1 MIFDAS
7 WDLNSWY
14 ILVRCNCSFFIIFE
28 SSCRIIGWS
37 FFHTMDIC
45 IRWNDDLKN
54 VKIRFFRY
62 TNFLSCFP
70 KRFISID
77 HRYDGSSTIVR
88 KLEGT
93 FSLFIRSIV
102 PVWGILRSFFLF
114 FFCRKSLA
122 AGFHFRGTN
131 WSYSAVY
138 AITWSPVIDCVP
150 TNCRGCN
157 ELITSPADNRRDG
170 QMVKS
175 SNHRPPPGQ
184 GFRTQGS
191 RNVWETGKSRGVS
204 SFFFHEKRD
213 PVLGC
218 VASLLTIR
226 FEWIFEEKKKRKER
240 NEKRSDWFPSRARRG
255 TRVCVREIHLPM
267 LLLESQW
274 VHWGFLCFFPRGE
287 KIAARSIE
295 RCALKRVPSDFLC
308 LTFCGCTIQSRY
320 TLAW

>member
-1 MIFDAS
+1 
-7 WDLNSWY
+7 
-14 ILVRCNCSFFIIFE
+14 
-28 SSCRIIGWS
+28 
-37 FFHTMDIC
+37 MDIC

-54 VKIRFFRY
+54 VKVRFFRY

-77 HRYDGSSTIVR
+77 RRYDESSTIVR

-102 PVWGILRSFFLF
+102 PVWGILRSFFLFF

-191 RNVWETGKSRGVS
+191 RNGKIARR
-204 SFFFHEKRD
+204 FFFFSTKNAI
-213 PVLGC
+213 P
-218 VASLLTIR
+218 SL
-226 FEWIFEEKKKRKER
+226 
-240 NEKRSDWFPSRARRG
+240 
-255 TRVCVREIHLPM
+255 VV
-267 LLLESQW
+267 SQ
-274 VHWGFLCFFPRGE
+274 V
-287 KIAARSIE
+287 
-295 RCALKRVPSDFLC
+295 
-308 LTFCGCTIQSRY
+308 Y
-320 TLAW
+320 

>member
-102 PVWGILRSFFLF
+102 PVRGILRSFFLF
-114 FFCRKSLA
+114 FFLQEIVSGRFSL
-122 AGFHFRGTN
+122 
-131 WSYSAVY
+131 
-138 AITWSPVIDCVP
+138 
-150 TNCRGCN
+150 
-157 ELITSPADNRRDG
+157 
-170 QMVKS
+170 
-175 SNHRPPPGQ
+175 
-184 GFRTQGS
+184 S
-191 RNVWETGKSRGVS
+191 RNKLILFRRI
-204 SFFFHEKRD
+204 RD
-213 PVLGC
+213 NLVPRYRL
-218 VASLLTIR
+218 
-226 FEWIFEEKKKRKER
+226 
-240 NEKRSDWFPSRARRG
+240 RSDK
-255 TRVCVREIHLPM
+255 LPR
-267 LLLESQW
+267 L
-274 VHWGFLCFFPRGE
+274 
-287 KIAARSIE
+287 
-295 RCALKRVPSDFLC
+295 
-308 LTFCGCTIQSRY
+308 
-320 TLAW
+320 

>member
-1 MIFDAS
+1 MIWTHDMYSLGVIVRSLLYSNHRVELFLLLLVGVSFTRWISVFDGTMIWKTLRLDFSDIQTFLVAS
-7 WDLNSWY
+7 QKDLFRS
-14 ILVRCNCSFFIIFE
+14 IID
-28 SSCRIIGWS
+28 
-37 FFHTMDIC
+37 TMDPQ
-45 IRWNDDLKN
+45 RLYANSRE
-54 VKIRFFRY
+54 RFHY
-62 TNFLSCFP
+62 
-70 KRFISID
+70 
-77 HRYDGSSTIVR
+77 
-88 KLEGT
+88 
-93 FSLFIRSIV
+93 LFD
-102 PVWGILRSFFLF
+102 RSFLCEESCVPFFFFF